1 MTQVY
6 FFSGNGHSLA
16 VADFFAKQLQTGVT
30 EITQDI
36 QSSAETAII
45 VFPVYCQNIPRTV
58 VSFLKKLNAGYAV
71 LVATYGMISYGNV
84 LWEAARLTKA
94 EVIAAAYVP
103 TGHSFSAEGTEF
115 DPAALAPIF
124 EKLEN
129 PSSAK
134 IEKARKNPFASFFPA
149 WRSRVGLKITRTNA
163 CDGCNICGRKCPV
176 GAARNG
182 NIGRRCIRCLRC
194 VTVCPKKALRIK
206 QTALLKLYL
215 KQKKKRDTVV
225 YL

>member
-6 FFSGNGHSLA
+6 CFSGSGHSLA

-30 EITQDI
+30 EITRDV
-36 QSSAETAII
+36 QSSVETAIV
-45 VFPVYCQNIPRTV
+45 VFPVYCQNIPCTV
-58 VSFLKKLNAGYAV
+58 VPFLKGLNAEYAV
-71 LVATYGMISYGNV
+71 LVATYGRISHGNV
-84 LWEAARLTKA
+84 LWEASKLTKSD
-94 EVIAAAYVP
+94 VIAAAYVP
-103 TGHSFSAEGTEF
+103 TGHSFSGEGTYF
-115 DPAALAPIF
+115 DPSPLAPIF

-134 IEKARKNPFASFFPA
+134 IEKKRKNPFASFFPA
-149 WRSRVGLKITRTNA
+149 WRSRIGLKITRTNA

-182 NIGRRCIRCLRC
+182 NISRHCIRCLRC
-194 VTVCPKKALRIK
+194 VTVCPKKALQIK